1 MTIPA
6 VKSKADEL
14 KMIVQD
20 EYWDKAS
27 IMELERMRKS
37 IRDLMKFA
45 KSEGEAIH
53 YTEFEDTWTER
64 TEGVEFDNSEDF
76 EDYEKK
82 VNSYLTTHADTLP
95 IYKLRHNQPL
105 TAGDYEML
113 SKIFTEEL
121 GTQEDYDRTFQDTT
135 LGKLVRRIVKW
146 IMTRLCSFSQ
156 NILMSISGIVNRLLS
171 LEILLLMLRSTDT

>member
-1 MTIPA
+1 
-6 VKSKADEL
+6 
-14 KMIVQD
+14 
-20 EYWDKAS
+20 
-27 IMELERMRKS
+27 MRKS

-95 IYKLRHNQPL
+95 IYKLSAIINLLQQVTMRCYQRYLLKSLN
-105 TAGDYEML
+105 T
-113 SKIFTEEL
+113 
-121 GTQEDYDRTFQDTT
+121 
-135 LGKLVRRIVKW
+135 RR
-146 IMTRLCSFSQ
+146 L
-156 NILMSISGIVNRLLS
+156 
-171 LEILLLMLRSTDT
+171 

>member
-1 MTIPA
+1 M
-6 VKSKADEL
+6 
-14 KMIVQD
+14 
-20 EYWDKAS
+20 
-27 IMELERMRKS
+27 
-37 IRDLMKFA
+37 
-45 KSEGEAIH
+45 
-53 YTEFEDTWTER
+53 
-64 TEGVEFDNSEDF
+64 EFDNSEDF

-135 LGKLVRRIVKW
+135 LGKEI
-146 IMTRLCSFSQ
+146 
-156 NILMSISGIVNRLLS
+156 NLLS
-171 LEILLLMLRSTDT
+171 QGISKTYLKKVNYNEIQLLQNLQQLPLTEKHIR

>member
-1 MTIPA
+1 MTEICKHIAPLVSEKGEDDDALVFDNLIYGIMLNQIRKGKGLKRYQTVIQKRGNILLEKKMTIPA

-14 KMIVQD
+14 KKIVQD

-82 VNSYLTTHADTLP
+82 L
-95 IYKLRHNQPL
+95 
-105 TAGDYEML
+105 
-113 SKIFTEEL
+113 
-121 GTQEDYDRTFQDTT
+121 
-135 LGKLVRRIVKW
+135 LV
-146 IMTRLCSFSQ
+146 
-156 NILMSISGIVNRLLS
+156 
-171 LEILLLMLRSTDT
+171 